1 MRVEFKNNTFFDK
14 VKDILIIDEKKLL
27 KIFYSLNGDLYID
40 IFGDHN
46 INESG
51 NYTATFSIN
60 QNQDIYQ
67 YFESLIDNII
77 KCKVFAVSDIELEMC
92 NIKEQMNELLKSSQ
106 LYNEELKNRDVY
118 NRLVQ
123 DSAII
128 WYSDNIYDE
137 KANKLRIEKKDDK
150 IILNFIDNPDDPTFG
165 FGIRICNS
173 GSKYDPFNVCFM
185 NLFNQ
190 LQTLNKKN
198 EKNKSKTKKMTK

>member
-1 MRVEFKNNTFFDK
+1 MTVEFKNNDCFDK
-14 VKDILIIDEKKLL
+14 VKDILIRNEKKLL
-27 KIFYSLNGDLYID
+27 KIFYGSNGDLYLD

-46 INESG
+46 INEG
-51 NYTATFSIN
+51 ENYTATFSIN
-60 QNQDIYQ
+60 QNQEIYQ
-67 YFESLIDNII
+67 YFDSLMDSII

-92 NIKEQMNELLKSSQ
+92 NTKEQMNELLKSNQ
-106 LYNEELKNRDVY
+106 LYNEGLKNSDVY

-123 DSAII
+123 DSSII

-150 IILNFIDNPDDPTFG
+150 IILTFIDNPDDPTFG

-190 LQTLNKKN
+190 LQTLNKRN
-198 EKNKSKTKKMTK
+198 EQKKFVRKKL

>member
-1 MRVEFKNNTFFDK
+1 MTVEFKNNDCFDK
-14 VKDILIIDEKKLL
+14 VKDILIRDEKKLL
-27 KIFYSLNGDLYID
+27 KIFYGSNGDLYID

-60 QNQDIYQ
+60 QNQDVYQ

-77 KCKVFAVSDIELEMC
+77 KCKVFAVSDNELEMC
-92 NIKEQMNELLKSSQ
+92 NTKEQMNELLKSSQ
-106 LYNEELKNRDVY
+106 LYNEGLKNRDVY

-137 KANKLRIEKKDDK
+137 KANKLKIEKEDDK
-150 IILNFIDNPDDPTFG
+150 IILTFIDNPDDPTFG

-190 LQTLNKKN
+190 LQTLNIKDEQKKFVR
-198 EKNKSKTKKMTK
+198 KKL

>member
-1 MRVEFKNNTFFDK
+1 MTVEFKNNDCFDK
-14 VKDILIIDEKKLL
+14 VKDILIRNEKKLL
-27 KIFYSLNGDLYID
+27 KIFYGSNGDLYLD

-46 INESG
+46 INEG
-51 NYTATFSIN
+51 ENYTATFSIN
-60 QNQDIYQ
+60 QNQEIYQ
-67 YFESLIDNII
+67 YFESLIDSII

-92 NIKEQMNELLKSSQ
+92 NTKEQMNELLKSNQ
-106 LYNEELKNRDVY
+106 LYNEGLKNSDVY

-123 DSAII
+123 DSSII

-150 IILNFIDNPDDPTFG
+150 IILTFIDNPDDPTFG

-190 LQTLNKKN
+190 LQTLNKRN
-198 EKNKSKTKKMTK
+198 EQKKFVRKKL

>member
-1 MRVEFKNNTFFDK
+1 MTVEFKNNDCFDK
-14 VKDILIIDEKKLL
+14 VKDILIRNEKKLL
-27 KIFYSLNGDLYID
+27 KIFYGSNGDLYLD

-46 INESG
+46 INEDE

-60 QNQDIYQ
+60 QNQEIYQ
-67 YFESLIDNII
+67 YFESLIDSII

-92 NIKEQMNELLKSSQ
+92 NTKEQMNELLKSNQ
-106 LYNEELKNRDVY
+106 LYNEGLKNSDVY

-150 IILNFIDNPDDPTFG
+150 IILTFIDNPDDPTFG

-190 LQTLNKKN
+190 LQTLNKRN
-198 EKNKSKTKKMTK
+198 EQKKFVRKKL